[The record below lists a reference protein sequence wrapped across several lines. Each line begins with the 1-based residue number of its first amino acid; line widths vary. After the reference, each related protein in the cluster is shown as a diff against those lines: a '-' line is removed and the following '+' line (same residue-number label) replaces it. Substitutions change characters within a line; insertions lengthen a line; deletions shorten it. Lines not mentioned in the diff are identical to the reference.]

1 MFKIAHI
8 EYAEIP
14 TRVPNTVY
22 SGGNDRIRE
31 CKYRELPE
39 EYISQIRE
47 KLRTCGTAFDNDVY
61 YGADGLVY
69 SVTGFV
75 YNTVEHDHATDKV
88 QYMLE
93 RMNFKVSK
101 NKLPVI
107 QETLTRWRT
116 QLNLESFIG
125 KHVTLNELPLNDRK
139 DYSKPCYQYKDSKL
153 ELTLG
158 EHGGSMGAF
167 NWITTTLAPFAT
179 VHLTTVDD
187 KPITKWCTHCG
198 TIA

>member
-1 MFKIAHI
+1 MFKIAQI

-22 SGGNDRIRE
+22 SGGIARIRE

-39 EYISQIRE
+39 EYLLQIRE
-47 KLRTCGTAFDNDVY
+47 KLQTRGNAFDNDVY

-75 YNTVEHDHATDKV
+75 YNTVECDHATDKV

-107 QETLTRWRT
+107 QETLTRWRS

-125 KHVTLNELPLNDRK
+125 KHVTLNELPLNDRE
-139 DYSKPCYQYKDSKL
+139 DYSKPCYNYKDSKL

-158 EHGGSMGAF
+158 ENGGSLGAF